1 MPIKATDSQAEES
14 EDDSQ
19 TKPFIEHLEDLRRTI
34 IRSAMAFAIG
44 MCVAIPV
51 APWIL
56 HVMKLPLKWAGK
68 DPQTFLQVLE
78 VTGGLSLATQTVFWA
93 GLLISAP
100 FIIYFIWEFV
110 FPGLTKRERGAITSS
125 VGFALALFVLGV
137 LTGYYLALA
146 PGIKVMIWFSD
157 WMGVNV
163 TFFRATDYIR
173 FVVILLLS
181 FGICF
186 ELQIILLILGQMG
199 LVTSQQLRNKRSV
212 AIVVIL
218 VIAAVVTPTT
228 DPFTQLVMA
237 IPMCLLY
244 EICVWI
250 LWSKERKER
259 QESI

>member
-1 MPIKATDSQAEES
+1 MPIKTTGSPADDT
-14 EDDSQ
+14 EDDGQ
-19 TKPFIEHLEDLRRTI
+19 TKPFMEHLEDLRRTI
-34 IRSAMAFAIG
+34 IRAAMAFAVG
-44 MCVAIPV
+44 MCIAIPA

-56 HVMKLPLKWAGK
+56 YILKLPLKWAGK
-68 DPQTFLQVLE
+68 DPSTFLQVLE

-110 FPGLTKRERGAITSS
+110 FPGLTKREQGAITSS
-125 VGFALALFVLGV
+125 IGFALVLFILGV

-186 ELQIILLILGQMG
+186 ELPIILLILGQMG
-199 LVTSQQLRNKRSV
+199 LVTSRQLRDKRSV
-212 AIVVIL
+212 AIVVVLI
-218 VIAAVVTPTT
+218 IAAVVTPTT

-237 IPMCLLY
+237 VPMCLLY
-244 EICVWI
+244 ELCIWI
-250 LWSKERKER
+250 LWSKERKAAK
-259 QESI
+259 EST

>member
-1 MPIKATDSQAEES
+1 MPVKKTDSQAEDT

-19 TKPFIEHLEDLRRTI
+19 TKPFMEHLEDLRRTI
-34 IRSAMAFAIG
+34 IRAAMAFAIG

-56 HVMKLPLKWAGK
+56 YVLKLPLKWAGK
-68 DPQTFLQVLE
+68 DPNTFLQVLE

-110 FPGLTKRERGAITSS
+110 FPGLTKREQSAITSS
-125 VGFALALFVLGV
+125 IGFALVLFVLGV

-157 WMGVNV
+157 WMGVSV

-186 ELQIILLILGQMG
+186 ELPIILLILGQMG
-199 LVTSQQLRNKRSV
+199 LVTSKQLREKRTV
-212 AIVVIL
+212 AIVVVLI
-218 VIAAVVTPTT
+218 IAAVVTPTT

-237 IPMCLLY
+237 VPMCLLY
-244 EICVWI
+244 ELCIWI
-250 LWSKERKER
+250 LWSKERKAAKENT
-259 QESI
+259 